1 MKKFNDYT
9 SQLVGESVETML
21 SDKAKLSLYKKSSN
35 SDIPVSILEEVYRRG
50 YTIWNDKFGG
60 TPEQFAF
67 DRVNSFIAGG
77 FAAQLDEDLRNWFN
91 PNHPEG
97 GWKRINS
104 KGEAIGPCARE
115 PGEPKPKCMSNEKI
129 AKLSKKERA
138 AAVAAKR
145 RHDPVAD
152 RPGKGGKPVNVS
164 NFGKGKISE
173 EYLEEKNAPTNPSLW
188 SKAKSLARSKFD
200 VYPSAYANGWAA
212 KWYKSKGGGW
222 KSVSEESELE
232 EKCWT
237 GYKQVGMK
245 KKGNRQ
251 VPNCVPANEDA
262 EAHSKDFRKPSSRF
276 IGSNE
281 LVDIYK
287 SQTPGQIIKKV
298 VREHLEEDA
307 VDIYTNPP
315 ERPAEVRQLR
325 APQKQAP
332 RQVTSI
338 SGRASGRLAAQG
350 SPMTGKVQLQRAA
363 PPRAPTY
370 SMPSGQRGSMSA
382 SPTKVTSS
390 YSQGGVNVG
399 KGMAASKQTS
409 FVTRGMEK
417 AGLEAVKKAAPAV
430 AAGARAMTGVAGT
443 VAGAIAPYAAKEVA
457 KSYEKG
463 HSQGLKP
470 HDVGGEKY
478 SDVASRMKEKSQ
490 GRSISSYEAEV
501 LKPQKYDQPKP
512 AAKVEVDAPQ
522 APRRPKD
529 YEFSFP
535 KSFAHARDV
544 AGGPGGSFE
553 YTKGSGETG
562 KYHTGYRGETVPKKL
577 TPVEPE
583 SGGKTLK
590 KIKEAISEA
599 TYKGKKVPLNKPM
612 KGDVKKSKVYVDP
625 DGDGKAQKVNFG
637 DPNMTIKK
645 DQPARK
651 RSYCARSSGQGNL
664 TDKTSAN
671 YWSRR
676 AWNCEETEVK
686 EASVEKLQNY
696 STAAAER
703 LASGTDA
710 DNRKAEVNRITG
722 IHTAAKKLHP
732 ELYPNAIKIPANEA
746 TIDELSNETLGSY
759 VTGAQK
765 QIDKTTARMIRN
777 PGSISPA
784 DDHLI
789 QQRKTGIDTAKGKM
803 QEMTAPLGTT
813 GKRSKWSPPM
823 VPVRMASGKIEMRPP
838 GKSGSSGGGNGAE

>member
-1 MKKFNDYT
+1 MKKYNDYT
-9 SQLVGESVETML
+9 SQLVGESVEAIL

-91 PNHPEG
+91 PSHPEG

-152 RPGKGGKPVNVS
+152 RSGKGGKPVNVS

-245 KKGNRQ
+245 KKGERM
-251 VPNCVPANEDA
+251 VPNCVPVKEEELNKKVMTPEQIADKHGVSVESLNKCLKRGIQVEKEHTTHAEEARRIALAHLGEDPNYYKKLDKAGLEEDA

-298 VREHLEEDA
+298 IREHLQEVAMAMPPA
-307 VDIYTNPP
+307 VTPP
-315 ERPAEVRQLR
+315 AIVGQVRPGIRV
-325 APQKQAP
+325 AP
-332 RQVTSI
+332 RPTEV
-338 SGRASGRLAAQG
+338 SGRATGRMAGQAG
-350 SPMTGKVQLQRAA
+350 SMTGKVQTTRAA
-363 PPRAPTY
+363 PPRAPT
-370 SMPSGQRGSMSA
+370 STMPAGQAGSMRA
-382 SPTKVTSS
+382 TPTKTSMS
-390 YSQGGVNVG
+390 FSQGGSNVG
-399 KGMAASKQTS
+399 QKMAAAKQTSPVVKGMAD
-409 FVTRGMEK
+409 
-417 AGLEAVKKAAPAV
+417 AGRSAMAGVEKAAPAV
-430 AAGARAMTGVAGT
+430 AKGLGT
-443 VAGAIAPYAAKEVA
+443 VARIASGPAATAAMAVMSPTPAGAGEDEKKRQETL
-457 KSYEKG
+457 KSYNPYKAQGRSVSDYEK
-463 HSQGLKP
+463 QTLTPQKYETPKP
-470 HDVGGEKY
+470 APAPKVDAPTPPSRPEFFSRGEAFKAAREKAGGGEGQFKYDNKPFQTNVPGEKY
-478 SDVASRMKEKSQ
+478 IAPEKQ
-490 GRSISSYEAEV
+490 KQTGVEA
-501 LKPQKYDQPKP
+501 
-512 AAKVEVDAPQ
+512 
-522 APRRPKD
+522 
-529 YEFSFP
+529 
-535 KSFAHARDV
+535 
-544 AGGPGGSFE
+544 
-553 YTKGSGETG
+553 
-562 KYHTGYRGETVPKKL
+562 
-577 TPVEPE
+577 E

-590 KIKEAISEA
+590 KIKEAIAEA
-599 TYKGKKVPLNKPM
+599 TYKGKTVPLNKPM
-612 KGDVKKSKVYVDP
+612 KGDVKKSKVFVDP

-637 DPNMTIKK
+637 DKNMSIKK

-651 RSYCARSSGQGNL
+651 RSYCARSGGISGTN
-664 TDKTSAN
+664 DKTSAN

-676 AWNCEETEVK
+676 AWNCEETEV
-686 EASVEKLQNY
+686 N
-696 STAAAER
+696 
-703 LASGTDA
+703 
-710 DNRKAEVNRITG
+710 
-722 IHTAAKKLHP
+722 
-732 ELYPNAIKIPANEA
+732 
-746 TIDELSNETLGSY
+746 ELS
-759 VTGAQK
+759 V
-765 QIDKTTARMIRN
+765 
-777 PGSISPA
+777 PA
-784 DDHLI
+784 
-789 QQRKTGIDTAKGKM
+789 
-803 QEMTAPLGTT
+803 GTT
-813 GKRSKWSPPM
+813 GKRTTVSTPM
-823 VPVRMASGKIEMRPP
+823 VAVRMASGKIEKHPP
-838 GKSGSSGGGNGAE
+838 GKSGSSGGGGNGAE